1 MWPGQK
7 KDGKTGFGSI
17 RVSEKLFVGLFS
29 RAVAL
34 RVFKSG
40 EKGFGTATG
49 PLVLGER
56 PDSWHPRQNTSPVKT
71 PSAESKILV

>member
-34 RVFKSG
+34 RVFKFG
-40 EKGFGTATG
+40 EKGFGTGTAPGIGGAT
-49 PLVLGER
+49 
-56 PDSWHPRQNTSPVKT
+56 RQLAPPAEYITSENT
-71 PSAESKILV
+71 IC